1 MAYPYIPG
9 SGTDAFKGISVFVG
23 LMISLGST
31 GIINQV
37 MSGLFVVYSRAL
49 KPGEWVQ
56 VNDIEGEVFEVGLLA
71 GKIRT
76 VEGQEVTIPNSVLV
90 GTATKNYTRLAI
102 PTA

>member
-37 MSGLFVVYSRAL
+37 MSGLFVVYSKAL
-49 KPGEWVQ
+49 KPGEWVL
-56 VNDIEGEVFEVGLLA
+56 VNDVEGEVLEVGLLA
-71 GKIRT
+71 GKIRSPRGARDYHT
-76 VEGQEVTIPNSVLV
+76 ELGAREHVDQELHPARIS
-90 GTATKNYTRLAI
+90 
-102 PTA
+102 